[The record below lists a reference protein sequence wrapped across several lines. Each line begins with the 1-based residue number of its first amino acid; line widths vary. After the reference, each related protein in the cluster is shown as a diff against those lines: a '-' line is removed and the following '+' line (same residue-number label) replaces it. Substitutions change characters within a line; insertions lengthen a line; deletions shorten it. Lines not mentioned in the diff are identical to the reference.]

1 MKKATWQEVTELG
14 IGLRD
19 RVASARQLLDVD
31 GRLVGDKPRER
42 AVDLLLANVEL
53 NLIAAEMNLH
63 GAMRLLE
70 GSGLAEL
77 RSDLEKL
84 LNVEV
89 SDESEV
95 DG

>member
-19 RVASARQLLDVD
+19 RVALARQLLDVE

-53 NLIAAEMNLH
+53 NLIAAEMNLR

-70 GSGLAEL
+70 GSGL
-77 RSDLEKL
+77 DLLLANVEKL

-89 SDESEV
+89 SDER
-95 DG
+95 